1 MGRNYDVESRIAQNL
16 ATSFCNLEAKKDIN
30 SIFFDIKEGK
40 LNNIFDNIFF
50 QTLEED
56 IYDSFF
62 LIGQYVDHEK
72 AINVFRKTVRKTIK
86 KEIHSYAMTRF
97 IIIRGM
103 YYYRNNYRYV
113 FEELFFHE
121 KWYEDCLKF
130 AEDVA
135 TEVSGDLSWDKVEEF
150 WDNLNEDLK
159 TKINERL
166 FE

>member
-1 MGRNYDVESRIAQNL
+1 MERNYDVESKIAQNL
-16 ATSFCNLEAKKDIN
+16 ATSFCNFEAKKDIN

-40 LNNIFDNIFF
+40 LNNIFDNMFF

-56 IYDSFF
+56 IANSFF

-72 AINVFRKTVRKTIK
+72 AINVFKKTVRKTIK

-97 IIIRGM
+97 IIIRG
-103 YYYRNNYRYV
+103 YNYRYV

-121 KWYEDCLKF
+121 KWYEDCLRF
-130 AEDVA
+130 AENVT
-135 TEVSGDLSWDKVEEF
+135 TELSGDLSWEKVEEF